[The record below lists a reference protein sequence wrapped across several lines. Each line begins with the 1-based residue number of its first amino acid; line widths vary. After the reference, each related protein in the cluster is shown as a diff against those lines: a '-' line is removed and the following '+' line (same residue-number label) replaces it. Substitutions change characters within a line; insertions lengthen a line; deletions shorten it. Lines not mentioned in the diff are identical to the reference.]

1 MASVRVERRLAA
13 IVATD
18 IVGYSRLMEADESG
32 TLAEIGKLRE
42 KVLDPLLAEHRGRI
56 VKLVG
61 DGAVMEFGSVVDA
74 VAFAAAAQKGASLD
88 QQQRPPDRRM
98 MFRIGINLGDVVVDG
113 GDLFGDGVNIA
124 ARLEALAEPGGICIS
139 DTVQRQLTGKTD
151 LVFEDAGERQLKNI
165 TRPVRVWRWVEAA
178 ATVEPAK
185 TLSLPDRPS
194 IAVLPFDNLSGQPE
208 ETYFSDGITEDI
220 ITGLARF
227 RSLFVIAR
235 NSSFAFRGKPI
246 DVAEIGRRL
255 GVSYLLEGSVRRA
268 GNRVRITAQL
278 IETATSAHLWAERY
292 DRSLD
297 DIFAVQDEVAQMIV
311 AALFGR
317 IQEAAV
323 ERSSRLPTASLSA
336 YDCLLR
342 GVAHWRY
349 TEDGN
354 RRACEMFERAVALDP
369 HYALAHSYL
378 ALTRVAI
385 NGLATAP
392 AEILD
397 AAFAEARH
405 AMDLDPQE
413 SRCHRILSTICL
425 YRREYDMAEQH
436 LRQAFELNPNDADA
450 MMEKGRLLALRGK
463 PQEALGW
470 MEASVRLNP
479 LHPPW
484 YHAHFGVALYSLRRF
499 VEAAQAL
506 KRMPDPGAWS
516 RARLAACYGQLERST
531 EAQEAVAE
539 VLRLEPNFSTAE
551 YMRKSVLLEREA
563 DRELL
568 REGLL
573 KAGLPE

>member
-450 MMEKGRLLALRGK
+450 MMEKGRLLARRGK